1 MDGSVTLFPRRHQVR
16 ADEPCEL
23 IAATRAAWEGVAYR
37 IAPGPFSFAG
47 VGVALAPGLCA
58 DGWRSEGAVRAR
70 MVLRPGLLHV
80 AFIRGVDLRV
90 RGWRVAE
97 EAMAVTVGRATMV
110 LSTKDGATGVGLTVA
125 ALPTQ
130 DDALLAQWY
139 ERGRDGTVLL
149 PVVGEAALR
158 LRDRLLRL
166 SGEDPLGE
174 DAEAAETALRRDM
187 CAALQAAVA
196 TPDLRTA
203 QGGKRR
209 HALAAAAE
217 DLIWNRVRSTE
228 PGDTSLDALCT
239 ALGTTRR
246 TLQLAFQEHFG
257 VNFGLVTRAARLH
270 RVRDELRAGV
280 ASVSDTAFRH
290 GFEHLGRFAG
300 YYRSFY
306 GENPSATRRA
316 GAR

>member
-1 MDGSVTLFPRRHQVR
+1 MR
-16 ADEPCEL
+16 ADEPGEL

-47 VGVALAPGLCA
+47 LGVALAPGLCA
-58 DGWRSEGAVRAR
+58 DGWRSEGAARVRL
-70 MVLRPGLLHV
+70 VLRPGLLHV
-80 AFIRGVDLRV
+80 MFIRGADLRL
-90 RGWRVAE
+90 RGWGVAD

-110 LSTKDGATGVGLTVA
+110 LSTNGCASGLGLTVA
-125 ALPTQ
+125 ALPT
-130 DDALLAQWY
+130 DADALLAQWHG
-139 ERGRDGTVLL
+139 RGRDGTVLL
-149 PVVGEAALR
+149 PVSGEAALR

-166 SGEDPLGE
+166 TGEDPQGE

-187 CAALQAAVA
+187 LAALQAAVG
-196 TPDLRTA
+196 TPDLRAA
-203 QGGKRR
+203 QSGKRR

-217 DLIWNRVRSTE
+217 DLIWNRVRSTV

-300 YYRSFY
+300 YYRAFY
-306 GENPSATRRA
+306 GENPSDTRRA